1 MNRRQL
7 RIKVHRRSVET
18 LPPGIIT
25 RGLSRVEAAVL
36 TGLSPT
42 GYDKARREGKYPGP
56 TLPGG
61 KYDCE
66 LIWKAMDRASGLE
79 DNEPPVAPLDA
90 WRKSRGS
97 G

>member
-1 MNRRQL
+1 MS
-7 RIKVHRRSVET
+7 RRSGLIAVHPRDDEI

-25 RGLSRVEAAVL
+25 RGLSRIEAAAL
-36 TGLSPT
+36 TGLSPA

-79 DNEPPVAPLDA
+79 DNEPPIAPLDA